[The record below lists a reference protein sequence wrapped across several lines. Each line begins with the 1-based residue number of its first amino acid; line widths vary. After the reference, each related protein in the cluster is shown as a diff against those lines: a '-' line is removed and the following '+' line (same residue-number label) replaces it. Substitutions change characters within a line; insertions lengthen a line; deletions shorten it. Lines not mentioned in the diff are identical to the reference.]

1 MPGADPAFLM
11 RVPNSE
17 VFLLDLRKQ
26 RFLKFYE
33 GLRSATQF
41 PIITRNPFI

>member
-26 RFLKFYE
+26 GFSKFYE